1 MGTDC
6 SMITERNC
14 NGRWE
19 TIGVMQLP
27 RDYEL
32 FAEIQAEYVRG
43 YPYDVD
49 TLTKDILDGVEDW
62 GEGHMPY
69 KMFRELLKKH
79 DMMDLDVIK
88 KKYRASSR
96 VIFRFDN

>member
-14 NGRWE
+14 NGCWE
-19 TIGVMQLP
+19 IIGVMELP
-27 RDYEL
+27 RNYEL
-32 FAEIQAEYVRG
+32 FDEIQKEYVKG
-43 YPYDVD
+43 YPYDINPFARA
-49 TLTKDILDGVEDW
+49 ILDKIEDW

-96 VIFRFDN
+96 VIFKFDN